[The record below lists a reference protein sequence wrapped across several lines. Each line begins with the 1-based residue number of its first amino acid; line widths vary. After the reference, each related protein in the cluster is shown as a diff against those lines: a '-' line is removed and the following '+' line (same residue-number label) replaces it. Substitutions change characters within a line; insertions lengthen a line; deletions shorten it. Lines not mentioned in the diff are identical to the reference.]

1 MITKQPLC
9 AAIRKPDTDTR
20 AVLSQVLNLG
30 HNQLQG
36 QLTISGMSSLRAL
49 MLNDNM
55 LTGLAGAP
63 PAILCPPFM
72 FPRLKTLLNVCCW
85 HPCCFHHVVHLTH
98 VYGTEHVPQIPMHW
112 ACASVAQE
120 P

>member
-9 AAIRKPDTDTR
+9 AAIRKLDTDTR
-20 AVLSQVLNLG
+20 AALSQVLNLG

-63 PAILCPPFM
+63 PSILCPPFM
-72 FPRLKTLLNVCCW
+72 FPRLKTLLNVSCW
-85 HPCCFHHVVHLTH
+85 HHAAFIML
-98 VYGTEHVPQIPMHW
+98 YISLL
-112 ACASVAQE
+112 SVAQNMYHKHQCIGLVLL
-120 P
+120 